1 MSAET
6 RVRQLAE
13 ESVAAAK
20 RHSPVLSHRRSF
32 IEGCWQVAAS
42 VHPEITVHR
51 DLFNSLTKG
60 GR

>member
-6 RVRQLAE
+6 LTRRIAE
-13 ESVAAAK
+13 ESITAAK
-20 RHSPVLSHRRSF
+20 QHSPVLSHRRSF
-32 IEGCWQVAAS
+32 IEGCWQVAVS
-42 VHPEITVHR
+42 VHPEIKEHR